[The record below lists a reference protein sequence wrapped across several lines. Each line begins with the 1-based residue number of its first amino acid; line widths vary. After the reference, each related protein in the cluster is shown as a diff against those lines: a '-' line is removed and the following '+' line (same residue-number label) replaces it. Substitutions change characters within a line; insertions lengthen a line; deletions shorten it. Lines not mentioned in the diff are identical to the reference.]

1 MGVISYEMVVT
12 SSIPPSKLY
21 KALVLDAD
29 ILIPNILPQA
39 IQKVQIIQ
47 GNGGPGTIK
56 TVTFGQGITISFYQ
70 TYCSRFKHAKHKIE
84 AIDKDNL
91 TFSHSVIEGDML
103 TNGLEKITYDVKFEQ
118 SSDGGCI
125 CKENSKYYTIG
136 DFELNMEQL
145 QAGKEKVLGMFKAVE
160 AYILANPDTC

>member
-56 TVTFGQGITISFYQ
+56 TVTFGQG
-70 TYCSRFKHAKHKIE
+70 SRFKHAKHKIE